1 MNRNLHAAFSH
12 MITVTIT
19 HLELL
24 AKQRLKSLI
33 HDKWS
38 WPDCSRRSGPAA
50 VLAAW
55 WAGLFV
61 TEKKRERTQTRRGW
75 KERRSLLRQ
84 RRGTQQ
90 EGLEGGIDK
99 CLSVCLLWKHR
110 WGHLNRCFSSRC
122 ITCTRPEPPNPPVTL
137 KKPCL
142 LVDRLQNEAVQS
154 HQTLK
159 SWFRSFTIQWMMHFM
174 TEQVFCK
181 MNSLYAITTS
191 KVPFI
196 IRSWMIYSS
205 N

>member
-1 MNRNLHAAFSH
+1 MNCNLHAAFSH

-61 TEKKRERTQTRRGW
+61 TEKRRERKQTRRGW

-90 EGLEGGIDK
+90 EGLQGGIDK

-110 WGHLNRCFSSRC
+110 WGHLKSLLFPSVYHMHTPRAPKSTGDPKKTLF
-122 ITCTRPEPPNPPVTL
+122 TRGQAPEWGCAIPPNPQI
-137 KKPCL
+137 
-142 LVDRLQNEAVQS
+142 LV
-154 HQTLK
+154 
-159 SWFRSFTIQWMMHFM
+159 
-174 TEQVFCK
+174 
-181 MNSLYAITTS
+181 
-191 KVPFI
+191 
-196 IRSWMIYSS
+196 
-205 N
+205 